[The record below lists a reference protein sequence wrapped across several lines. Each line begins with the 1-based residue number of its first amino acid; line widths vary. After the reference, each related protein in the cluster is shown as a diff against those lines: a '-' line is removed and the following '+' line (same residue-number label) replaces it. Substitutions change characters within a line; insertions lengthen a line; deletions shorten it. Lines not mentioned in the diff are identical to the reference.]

1 MTDQDRVPGTA
12 PGVDRVTQ
20 TQRSQLDALIAFGS
34 SPTAP
39 PLHPLLVRARAT
51 ARAYRTADAEVSAA
65 LAQIGLSTA
74 QCLVLEALIRGP
86 RDGINTQQL
95 SAFLG
100 NHRTSASAVV
110 DCLAER
116 GWIHKSHD
124 PGDGRKKRL
133 GISEIG
139 ERALTEARNLLG
151 ARPSVTSHTHEAVPT
166 RSVNGQ

>member
-12 PGVDRVTQ
+12 PGIDRVTR

-39 PLHPLLVRARAT
+39 LDPLLVRARAT
-51 ARAYRTADAEVSAA
+51 ARAYRTADAEVCAT
-65 LAQIGLSTA
+65 LAQVGLSTA
-74 QCLVLEALIRGP
+74 QCLVLEALFRAPRG
-86 RDGINTQQL
+86 GITMQQL

-110 DCLAER
+110 DYLAER

-133 GISEIG
+133 GISEMG
-139 ERALTEARNLLG
+139 ERALREARSLLG
-151 ARPSVTSHTHEAVPT
+151 AH
-166 RSVNGQ
+166 RSVSQAPPRGAA